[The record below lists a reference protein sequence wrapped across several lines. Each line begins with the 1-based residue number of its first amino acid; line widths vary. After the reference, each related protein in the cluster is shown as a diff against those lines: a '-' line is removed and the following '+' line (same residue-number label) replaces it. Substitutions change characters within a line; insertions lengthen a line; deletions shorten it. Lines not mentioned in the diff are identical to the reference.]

1 MKPVLLLAI
10 VAGLAS
16 AATALAAQGGGN
28 DPYTAPEPDVSS
40 ARVLRLAG
48 STPSCS
54 ATRSATVRVNPPF
67 GAILGFV
74 RVAVDGR
81 QAARLTGVP
90 RAASATVHIPRSGAR
105 LTVLAETLGG
115 QRLHASRIYAD
126 CRRPHRG
133 NDGGFG
139 G

>member
-48 STPSCS
+48 SPPSCS
-54 ATRSATVRVNPPF
+54 ATRRATVRVNPPF

-74 RVAVDGR
+74 RGAVDGR
-81 QAARLTGVP
+81 PAVRRRLV
-90 RAASATVHIPRSGAR
+90 
-105 LTVLAETLGG
+105 TVLGPAVQELQHGGEHRRVRGVLADRAREPRERDRLLGIG
-115 QRLHASRIYAD
+115 A
-126 CRRPHRG
+126 
-133 NDGGFG
+133 
-139 G
+139 